1 MEQGERVKESVT
13 TLLFGVAFL
22 SIFITIIITFLTI
35 GRISKPIIA
44 VAKSADSIANGDYSH
59 RVVVKTN
66 DEIALLANSFNK
78 MAASIQHSQKE
89 QAEFKT
95 ILYSI
100 GDGVITTNNAGVVK
114 LMNLVAERLTGLS
127 ESEERFRSVTQSA
140 NDAII
145 SADSKGIIIE
155 WNLSAEKIFGYS
167 KEMIIGENL
176 ETIIPQSYRD
186 IHNIQLE
193 RVSLGGEHHIIGKTV
208 EMHGLHISRK
218 EFPIELSLAEWQTSK
233 GKFFTGIIR
242 DISERKKAE
251 IEIKLKNEQLIK
263 LNSEKD
269 KFFSI
274 IAHDLKSPFQGF
286 IGLTELLANEHEDF
300 SKVELVELGKSLYE
314 SASTVYKLL
323 ENLLEWAQ
331 MQKGTI
337 SFTPGELLLF
347 KAVSSSINTVNQRA
361 LQKGISIINEVD
373 ETQKVYAD
381 EKMISTVL
389 RNFLSNAVKFTKR
402 EGQIIVR
409 TKKLDDE
416 MVEVSVSDT
425 GVGMAE
431 KDVNKLFKVE
441 EKVSSKGTEGE
452 PSTGLGLLLCKEF
465 IEKNG
470 GKVRAESEKGKGS
483 IFYFTV
489 PESNDK
495 NI

>member
-1 MEQGERVKESVT
+1 NILEYRT
-13 TLLFGVAFL
+13 VA
-22 SIFITIIITFLTI
+22 
-35 GRISKPIIA
+35 
-44 VAKSADSIANGDYSH
+44 
-59 RVVVKTN
+59 
-66 DEIALLANSFNK
+66 
-78 MAASIQHSQKE
+78 
-89 QAEFKT
+89 
-95 ILYSI
+95 
-100 GDGVITTNNAGVVK
+100 
-114 LMNLVAERLTGLS
+114 
-127 ESEERFRSVTQSA
+127 
-140 NDAII
+140 
-145 SADSKGIIIE
+145 
-155 WNLSAEKIFGYS
+155 
-167 KEMIIGENL
+167 
-176 ETIIPQSYRD
+176 
-186 IHNIQLE
+186 
-193 RVSLGGEHHIIGKTV
+193 
-208 EMHGLHISRK
+208 
-218 EFPIELSLAEWQTSK
+218 
-233 GKFFTGIIR
+233 R

-286 IGLTELLANEHEDF
+286 IGLTELMANKNKDF
-300 SKVELVELGKSLYE
+300 SKVELVEFGKSLYE